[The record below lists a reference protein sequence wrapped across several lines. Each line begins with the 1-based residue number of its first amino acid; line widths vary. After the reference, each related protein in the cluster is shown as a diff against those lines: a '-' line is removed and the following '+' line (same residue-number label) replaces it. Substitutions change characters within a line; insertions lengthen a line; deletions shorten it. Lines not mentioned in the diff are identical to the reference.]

1 MPRDGRAPTV
11 PPSFRNLPAF
21 RLHVLNRLT
30 ERQAEAAYGHLFGL
44 TLPECR
50 VIGVTGAMGPATQ
63 GVICREAE
71 LEKAHGSRLVARLVV
86 RGLLERRADP
96 ADGRAAILAL
106 TAAGRRV
113 HRAMHEAA
121 VARNEAWL
129 TPLTPEQRRAMLDAI
144 EVLIA
149 TMREDERT

>member
-1 MPRDGRAPTV
+1 MPRDGGPSETPT
-11 PPSFRNLPAF
+11 FRTLPAF

-30 ERQAEAAYGHLFGL
+30 ERQAEATYRRLFDL

-50 VIGVTGAMGPATQ
+50 VIGVTGGMGPAAQ

-71 LEKAHGSRLVARLVV
+71 LEKAHGSRLVARLVG

-96 ADGRAAILAL
+96 ADGRAAVLAL

-113 HRAMHEAA
+113 HRAMHAAA
-121 VARNEAWL
+121 VARNEEWL
-129 TPLTPEQRRAMLDAI
+129 APLSAEQRRAMLGAI

-149 TMREDERT
+149 AMREEDAA